1 MRAIG
6 CIGLVLTLGCSGGS
20 AKGDAGSHGDGDSD
34 AICAADRDG
43 DGHCDDRDV
52 CPDVA
57 DPAQHDLDQD
67 GTGWACDPVE
77 SVTFAPTYV
86 SNLSGS
92 VSSTRAA
99 AFVTNAC
106 IGMPCDYMLFA
117 TASDGLLLAS
127 SQSTDPADAWAH
139 ALEFSGPLVTGDGQI
154 LFSRRHTASEVDT
167 VAVDP
172 ATKQVEVR
180 STAMIN
186 GVLRDSLGAP
196 ILVSLVRPY
205 VPAQLVEPRAGDR
218 LDVIAAATGQWFIT
232 DSQDFLDTYATEA
245 NPFVA
250 NKQPTSSAPFTL
262 QTFAPGSNALADLD
276 PPVTAATSVRR
287 IDVGR
292 GARWCVTAGGSSWY
306 YEPTSTGV
314 RVVPLPFWHCGSLD
328 IREFPGATLFIGA
341 GLDTNGDGTYGLSA
355 ALERGGTVHD
365 VIVDEPTAWHRVR
378 TFGHD
383 AVVVVFDRYQEQQP
397 SKAWVIWPDNTVELL
412 ADDLAAMDVSVANST
427 VHIIGV
433 QSGGT
438 TRGPLI
444 VRRFKHGQPAQ
455 TVQLSENTS
464 TLSENRIVTS
474 AEGAAIAS
482 SDFGGWISPAG
493 QLAFPT
499 SPTLTLKRL
508 RGGVRGN
515 QTVVFTG
522 VLPEGVSGY
531 TQGDVFAYDEVDGQ
545 PRMTML
551 ASGITS
557 FDAVLFDPNP
567 RELSEYFVFGPY
579 PTCTIARIQDG
590 GNAPPTLQSYGCG
603 LDIHSFRL
611 VGKSR
616 EGETVV
622 SQGEG
627 LLLGV
632 SSTGVR
638 TMTGGGPLVPI
649 LDRTENPAT
658 LVGWVSVGSS
668 RTLVCIDEQPLRCWS
683 APANSRVLDTRIER
697 TGGQLAIS
705 VLLFDTSPTASRFT
719 VVRSIGSGDA
729 QP

>member
-1 MRAIG
+1 MRAVS
-6 CIGLVLTLGCSGGS
+6 CIGLVLTLGCSSGS
-20 AKGDAGSHGDGDSD
+20 AKSDAGSDGDGGSD
-34 AICAADRDG
+34 AACATDTDG

-52 CPDVA
+52 CPNVA
-57 DPAQHDLDQD
+57 DSAQHDLDQD

-86 SNLSGS
+86 TNLSGS
-92 VSSTRAA
+92 VSSTAAA
-99 AFVTNAC
+99 AFVTNQC

-117 TASDGLLLAS
+117 ASSDGSLLAH

-139 ALEFSGPLVTGDGQI
+139 APQFLGPLVTADGQI
-154 LFSRRHTASEVDT
+154 LFSRRHTTSEVDT
-167 VAVDP
+167 FAVDP

-186 GVLRDSLGAP
+186 GVLRDGLGAP
-196 ILVSLVRPY
+196 TLVSLVRPY

-218 LDVIAAATGQWFIT
+218 LDVIATGTGQWFIT
-232 DSQDFLDTYATEA
+232 DSQDSLDTYATEA

-250 NKQPTSSAPFTL
+250 KKQPTSSAPFTL

-287 IDVGR
+287 IDAGR
-292 GARWCVTAGGSSWY
+292 GARWCVTTEGSSSY
-306 YEPTSTGV
+306 YEPTSTGI
-314 RVVPLPFWHCGSLD
+314 RVVPLPFSSCRWLD
-328 IREFPGATLFIGA
+328 VRRYPGATLFTGA
-341 GLDTNGDGTYGLSA
+341 GLDANGDGTFGLSA
-355 ALERGGTVHD
+355 ALERGGAVHD
-365 VIVDEPTAWHRVR
+365 IVVDEPTTWYRVR

-383 AVVVVFDRYQEQQP
+383 AIVVAFDRYQREQP

-412 ADDLAAMDVSVANST
+412 ADDLASMDVSVANST

-438 TRGPLI
+438 TNGPLI

-455 TVQLSENTS
+455 TAQLSESTS
-464 TLSENRIVTS
+464 TLSDNRIVTS

-482 SDFGGWISPAG
+482 SDLRGWISPAG
-493 QLAFPT
+493 QLAFPP
-499 SPTLTLKRL
+499 SPTLTLERI

-522 VLPEGVSGY
+522 VLPEGVVGY
-531 TQGDVFAYDEVDGQ
+531 AQGDVYAYYEVDGQ

-551 ASGITS
+551 ASEGTS
-557 FDAVLFDPNP
+557 FDAMLFDPNP
-567 RELSEYFVFGPY
+567 AEPSEYFVFGSY
-579 PTCTIARIQDG
+579 PSCMIARIQDG
-590 GNAPPTLQSYGCG
+590 GSTPPTLQSYVCG
-603 LDIHSFRL
+603 PDIHSFRL
-611 VGKSR
+611 VGISR
-616 EGETVV
+616 QGETVV

-627 LLLGV
+627 LLLGI

-638 TMTGGGPLVPI
+638 TITGGGPVVPI
-649 LDRTENPAT
+649 LDRTDSPAT
-658 LVGWVSVGSS
+658 LVGWVSIGSS
-668 RTLVCIDEQPLRCWS
+668 RTLVCIDEQPLRCWR
-683 APANSRVLDTRIER
+683 APANSQVLDTRIER
-697 TGGQLAIS
+697 MGGQLAIS
-705 VLLFDTSPTASRFT
+705 VLLFDSSPTASRFT
-719 VVRSIGSGDA
+719 VVRSIGAGDA